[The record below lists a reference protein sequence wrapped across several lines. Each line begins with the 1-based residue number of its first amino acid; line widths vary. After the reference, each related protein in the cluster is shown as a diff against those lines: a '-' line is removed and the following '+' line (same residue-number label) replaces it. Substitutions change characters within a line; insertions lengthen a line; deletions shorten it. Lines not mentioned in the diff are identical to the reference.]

1 MPEASLSWDRTNMN
15 IQATRLSIKQ
25 LKRNIA
31 KLKKKPIQ
39 SEKTIKAIEKSER
52 KLSKKIAA
60 LDAVGVSIKAE
71 PKARKKKQNK
81 FGAGDYTK
89 YINSPEWAARKAAY
103 YECHHRRCRSCGS
116 DEKEM
121 HLHHRS
127 YARIYQEEDG
137 DLMPMCMDCH
147 AMLHLFQKSFGLPV
161 EDATSM
167 WLSVTNGTSNKRK
180 IREALRSVSF
190 DQFRNL
196 WRKRSKS
203 NLLPAHILG
212 GVVERIAK
220 GDLGSREDVLSDRA
234 SFDKEIAFSKRTGI
248 MEDYDAKVD
257 AIIRR
262 LERS

>member
-1 MPEASLSWDRTNMN
+1 MN
-15 IQATRLSIKQ
+15 IQAIRLSIKQ

-31 KLKKKPIQ
+31 KLKNKQIQ
-39 SEKTIKAIEKSER
+39 SEKIIKAIEKSER
-52 KLSKKIAA
+52 KLAKKIAA
-60 LDAVGVSIKAE
+60 LDAAGVSIRAE
-71 PKARKKKQNK
+71 PRARKKKQNK
-81 FGAGDYTK
+81 FGSGDYLK

-103 YECHHRRCRSCGS
+103 YECHHKQCRSCGS
-116 DEKEM
+116 DDKEL

-180 IREALRSVSF
+180 IRKALRSVSF

-212 GVVERIAK
+212 GVVERIAN
-220 GDLGSREDVLSDRA
+220 GDLGSREDVLSDKA

-248 MEDYDAKVD
+248 VNGYDAKVD